1 MGDEIGKRRV
11 RPLRVL
17 LRHWGW
23 VPLIPLVMAVGLF
36 IGAGSLGSQAKLLES
51 HGLIGEAT
59 VIGKQTVVRRD
70 SDNNRS
76 TTYYVTYSFDTRTE
90 SHERRDSVGRR
101 FYDRVVAGQVIPV
114 RYVEH
119 DPSIAE
125 IEIGATSR
133 SAGWMRFAAGLVLM
147 VGLGLAW
154 VFWRRI
160 GGIMRAALRGE
171 VREARVT
178 AHLDTNVR
186 INRQP
191 RYKLQWRDARGET
204 GSGGLLPAS
213 ALQALP
219 LGSVIRVY
227 ADPKTGRTW
236 WEEDL

>member
-1 MGDEIGKRRV
+1 MGDQVVRRRV
-11 RPLRVL
+11 RPMRVL

-23 VPLIPLVMAVGLF
+23 VPLIPLVVALAFFM
-36 IGAGSLGSQAKLLES
+36 GAGSLGTKAQLLES
-51 HGLIGEAT
+51 HGVIGEAT
-59 VIGKQTVVRRD
+59 VLGTQTVVRRD
-70 SDNNRS
+70 ADNNRS
-76 TTYYVTYSFDTRTE
+76 TTYYVTYSFETRTG
-90 SHERRDSVGRR
+90 SHERRDSVARR
-101 FYDRVVAGQVIPV
+101 FYERSVAGQVIPV

-119 DPSIAE
+119 DPTIAE

-160 GGIMRAALRGE
+160 GGIIRAALRGE
-171 VREARVT
+171 LREAHVT

-186 INRQP
+186 VNRQP

-204 GSGGLLPAS
+204 GDGGLLSAE
-213 ALQALP
+213 ALQAWP
-219 LGSVIRVY
+219 VGSVIRVY